1 MFGKNHWKGVD
12 IAPWQLVLLVVVFLA
27 IAAAVFAAVTIVG
40 KKRGKQFERSTR
52 DLTYGA
58 ICLAASYALSF
69 ISIYS
74 LPNGGT
80 ITPASALP
88 LLIYCYYFGF
98 RKSLVVA
105 VAYSL
110 LQLVQKPYIVSPYSA
125 VFDYLLPFAAFS
137 LAGVFSFSP
146 KAYAAVLEKKKP
158 LLAAHGRFFI
168 GVSLYFV
175 VRYVSH
181 VLAGV
186 LFWANLYDSTFLIW
200 SGELTGAVAWGYS
213 LTYNALFLVPDTLLA
228 VAAGVAVLC
237 SKTFNRF
244 MASSVASQKS
254 GAAAFAA
261 DGHPASAAVSVAA
274 ATSVSAPSPLPAS
287 VAADKSAAADE
298 KTSVGTER

>member
-12 IAPWQLVLLVVVFLA
+12 IAPWQLVLLLVVFLA
-27 IAAAVFAAVTIVG
+27 VAAAVYCTVTFVG
-40 KKRGKQFERSTR
+40 KKRGKTFARSTR

-58 ICLAASYALSF
+58 VCLAASYALSF

-88 LLIYCYYFGF
+88 LLVYCYYFGF

-110 LQLVQKPYIVSPYSA
+110 LQLVQKPYIVSPFSA
-125 VFDYLLPFAAFS
+125 VFDYLLPFSAFS
-137 LAGVFSFSP
+137 LAGIFSFRP
-146 KAYAAVLEKKKP
+146 KTYAAVLEKKKP
-158 LLAAHGRFFI
+158 VIAAHGRFFV
-168 GVSLYFV
+168 GVGLYFA
-175 VRYVSH
+175 VRYFSH

-186 LFWANLYDSTFLIW
+186 LFWSNLYDTFLIW
-200 SGELTGAVAWGYS
+200 SGALTGAVAWGYS
-213 LTYNALFLVPDTLLA
+213 FTYNALYLVPDTLLA

-254 GAAAFAA
+254 VAAAFAA
-261 DGHPASAAVSVAA
+261 DGHPASAAVPVAA
-274 ATSVSAPSPLPAS
+274 TTSVSAPSPLPA
-287 VAADKSAAADE
+287 AAATDKSAAADE
-298 KTSVGTER
+298 ITSAETER

>member
-27 IAAAVFAAVTIVG
+27 VAAAVFCAVTFVG
-40 KKRGKQFERSTR
+40 KKRGKKFERSTR

-58 ICLAASYALSF
+58 VCLAASYALSF

-125 VFDYLLPFAAFS
+125 VFDYLLPYAAFS
-137 LAGVFSFSP
+137 LAGIFSFRP
-146 KAYAAVLEKKKP
+146 NAYAAVLEKKKP

-168 GVSLYFV
+168 GVGLYFV
-175 VRYVSH
+175 VRYLSH

-186 LFWANLYDSTFLIW
+186 LFWSNLYDSSFLIW

-244 MASSVASQKS
+244 MASSVAAQTISAAY
-254 GAAAFAA
+254 AAAE
-261 DGHPASAAVSVAA
+261 PQASAAATDPVPAA
-274 ATSVSAPSPLPAS
+274 ATAAAS
-287 VAADKSAAADE
+287 VAADESAAADD
-298 KTSVGTER
+298 TASAGTER

>member
-27 IAAAVFAAVTIVG
+27 VAAAVFCAVTFVG
-40 KKRGKQFERSTR
+40 KKRGKKFERSTR

-58 ICLAASYALSF
+58 VCLAASYALSF

-125 VFDYLLPFAAFS
+125 VFDYLLPYAAFS
-137 LAGVFSFSP
+137 LAGIFSFRP
-146 KAYAAVLEKKKP
+146 NAYAAVLEKKKP

-168 GVSLYFV
+168 GVGLYFV
-175 VRYVSH
+175 VRYLSH

-186 LFWANLYDSTFLIW
+186 LFWSNLYDSSFLIW

-228 VAAGVAVLC
+228 IAAGVAVLC

-244 MASSVASQKS
+244 MASSVAAQTIS
-254 GAAAFAA
+254 AAYPA
-261 DGHPASAAVSVAA
+261 DEPQASAAATDPIPAA
-274 ATSVSAPSPLPAS
+274 AT
-287 VAADKSAAADE
+287 AAASAAADE
-298 KTSVGTER
+298 SAAADDTASAGTER